1 MGLLEWYFLIGILYT
16 VINGYVRKLDTEGD
30 WGLVFCWMFLWPL
43 AFIALGIMYIS
54 KRVNKF

>member
-1 MGLLEWYFLIGILYT
+1 MGLLEWYFLIGIVYT
-16 VINGYVRKLDTEGD
+16 VINGYVRKLDTDGD
-30 WGLVFCWMFLWPL
+30 WGLVFVWMFLWPL

>member
-1 MGLLEWYFLIGILYT
+1 MGLLEWYFLVGIIYT
-16 VINGYVRKLDTEGD
+16 VINGYVRKLDTDGD
-30 WGLVFCWMFLWPL
+30 WGLVFVWMFLWPL

>member
-1 MGLLEWYFLIGILYT
+1 MGLLEWYFLIGIVYT
-16 VINGYVRKLDTEGD
+16 VINGYVRKLDTDGD
-30 WGLVFCWMFLWPL
+30 FTLPFVWMFLWPL